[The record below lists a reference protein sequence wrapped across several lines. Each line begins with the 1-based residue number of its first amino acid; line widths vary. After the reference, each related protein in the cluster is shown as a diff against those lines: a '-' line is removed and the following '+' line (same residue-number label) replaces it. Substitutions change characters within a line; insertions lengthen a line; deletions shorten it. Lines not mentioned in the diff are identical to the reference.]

1 MARRNHISDKD
12 DHQSGLAVPK
22 QTRDKEEESVADSQ
36 SNVNPFLD
44 KYAYIIQRHEQCLKS
59 AKDVGDRKGEGE
71 AYRNLGNIFTALQN
85 SRKP

>member
-71 AYRNLGNIFTALQN
+71 AYRNLGNIFYRVRTLF
-85 SRKP
+85 